1 MLMDR
6 NKICDSRST
15 AYKKGKTFED
25 CKQEAVKNVRLFSKE
40 IQDTGE
46 ISWSRILEV
55 TNHDEL
61 VYKLSLKFLRLQG
74 YDIGNNKMPRVTR
87 SRKTEP
93 QLT

>member
-1 MLMDR
+1 MFVESS
-6 NKICDSRST
+6 KICNSRST

-25 CKQEAVKNVRLFSKE
+25 CKQEAVKNVQLFSKE

-74 YDIGNNKMPRVTR
+74 YDIGNNKLPRVTR
-87 SRKTEP
+87 SSKSEP
-93 QLT
+93 QLP